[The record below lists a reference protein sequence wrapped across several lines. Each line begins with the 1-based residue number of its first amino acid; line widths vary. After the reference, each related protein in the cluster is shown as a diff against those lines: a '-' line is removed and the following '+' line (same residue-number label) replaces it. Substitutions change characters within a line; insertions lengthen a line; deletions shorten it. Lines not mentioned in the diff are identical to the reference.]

1 MMTMPLS
8 KLFAHASRD
17 PLIRELTLDSRN
29 VRPGDLFLAVPGAKV
44 DGREHIADALARGA
58 AAVAYEEQGANVL
71 PLTDV
76 PLIPVK
82 GLIAQ
87 LSDIAG
93 RFYGEPSRQLS
104 LVGVTGTNGKTSV
117 TQLVAQAL
125 DLLGQRCGLIGTLG
139 TGFYGELQSGRLT
152 TPDPIAVQSTL
163 NDLKKGGAKA
173 VAMEVSSHALE
184 QGRVAALEF
193 DIAVMT
199 NLSRDHLDYH
209 GSMEAY
215 EAAKARLFAWPS
227 LRRQVVNLD
236 DAFGRRLAED
246 FARRPSVDHIE
257 TRLLSYSLE
266 NPDASLFC
274 REAVFNDDGVR
285 ATLVTAQGERA
296 LRSQLLGR
304 FNLSN
309 MLAAVAT
316 LLALDYS
323 LDEILKVTP
332 QLQGPVGRMQRLG
345 GGDKPLV
352 VVDYA
357 HTPDALEKVL
367 EALRPHAH
375 GKLLCLFGCGGDRD
389 RGKRPLMAEVA
400 ERLADRVLVTD
411 DNPRTE
417 DPLRIFDDIRPGFAK
432 PAEVEFV
439 AGRGEAIAHLIATAA
454 ANDVIVLAGKGHE
467 DYQEI
472 NGERH
477 DFSDLTE
484 AEKALA
490 AWEAPHA

>member
-1 MMTMPLS
+1 MTMPLS
-8 KLFAHASRD
+8 KLFANASSD

-44 DGREHIADALARGA
+44 DGRDHIADALKRGA
-58 AAVAYEEQGANVL
+58 AAVAYEVQGATVL
-71 PLTDV
+71 PITDA

-93 RFYGEPSRQLS
+93 RFYGEPSRLLD

-125 DLLGQRCGLIGTLG
+125 DLLGQHCGLIGTLG
-139 TGFYGELQSGRLT
+139 TGFYGALQSGRLT
-152 TPDPIAVQSTL
+152 TPDPLAVQSTL
-163 NDLKKGGAKA
+163 NDLKKAGARA

-184 QGRVAALEF
+184 QGRVAALAF
-193 DIAVMT
+193 DIVVMT

-215 EAAKARLFAWPS
+215 KAAKAKLFAWS
-227 LRRQVVNLD
+227 NLRCRVVNLD
-236 DAFGRRLAED
+236 DDFGRELAVEERESRL
-246 FARRPSVDHIE
+246 I
-257 TRLLSYSLE
+257 SYSLKD
-266 NPDASLFC
+266 PSATLFC
-274 REAVFNDDGVR
+274 REATFDDDGVR
-285 ATLVTAQGERA
+285 AVLVTPQGEHM
-296 LRSQLLGR
+296 LRSRLLGR

-309 MLAAVAT
+309 MLAAVGT
-316 LLALDYS
+316 LLAMDHP
-323 LDEILKVTP
+323 LDEILKVTAK
-332 QLQGPVGRMQRLG
+332 LEGPVGRMQRLG
-345 GGDKPLV
+345 GGSKPLV

-367 EALRPHAH
+367 EALRPHAR
-375 GKLLCLFGCGGDRD
+375 GQMTCLFGCGGDRD
-389 RGKRPLMAEVA
+389 RGKRPLMAKVA
-400 ERLADRVLVTD
+400 ERLADRVIVTD

-417 DPLRIFDDIRPGFAK
+417 DPQAIFADIRPGFAQ
-432 PAEVEFV
+432 AGAVEFI
-439 AGRGEAIAHLIATAA
+439 AGRGEAIARVIADAGVD
-454 ANDVIVLAGKGHE
+454 DVIILAGKGHE

-477 DFSDLTE
+477 DFSDLVE

-490 AWEAPHA
+490 VWEASHA

>member
-1 MMTMPLS
+1 MTMPLS
-8 KLFAHASRD
+8 KLFANASSD

-44 DGREHIADALARGA
+44 DGRDHIADALKRGA
-58 AAVAYEEQGANVL
+58 AAVAYEVQGATVL
-71 PLTDV
+71 PITDA

-93 RFYGEPSRQLS
+93 RFYGEPSRLLD

-125 DLLGQRCGLIGTLG
+125 DLLGQHCGLIGTLG
-139 TGFYGELQSGRLT
+139 TGFYGALQSGRLT
-152 TPDPIAVQSTL
+152 TPDPLAVQSTL
-163 NDLKKGGAKA
+163 NDLKKAGARA

-184 QGRVAALEF
+184 QGRVAALAF
-193 DIAVMT
+193 DIVVMT

-215 EAAKARLFAWPS
+215 KAAKAKLFAWS
-227 LRRQVVNLD
+227 NLRCRVVNLD
-236 DAFGRRLAED
+236 DDFGRELAAEARESRL
-246 FARRPSVDHIE
+246 I
-257 TRLLSYSLE
+257 SYSLK
-266 NPDASLFC
+266 DASATLFC
-274 REAVFNDDGVR
+274 REATFDDDGVR
-285 ATLVTAQGERA
+285 AVLVTPQGEHM
-296 LRSQLLGR
+296 LRSRLLGR

-316 LLALDYS
+316 LLAMDHP
-323 LDEILKVTP
+323 LDEILKVTAK
-332 QLQGPVGRMQRLG
+332 LEGPVGRMQRLG
-345 GGDKPLV
+345 GGSKPLV

-367 EALRPHAH
+367 EALRPHAR
-375 GKLLCLFGCGGDRD
+375 GQMTCLFGCGGDRD

-400 ERLADRVLVTD
+400 ERLADRVIVTD

-417 DPLRIFDDIRPGFAK
+417 DPQAIFADIRPGFAQ
-432 PAEVEFV
+432 ADVVEFI
-439 AGRGEAIAHLIATAA
+439 AGRGEAIARVIADAGVD
-454 ANDVIVLAGKGHE
+454 DVIILAGKGHE

-477 DFSDLTE
+477 DFSDLVE

-490 AWEAPHA
+490 VWEASHA

>member
-1 MMTMPLS
+1 MTMPLS

-17 PLIRELTLDSRN
+17 PLIRELTLDSRA

-44 DGREHIADALARGA
+44 DGRDHIADALARGA
-58 AAVAYEEQGANVL
+58 AAVAYEEQGATVL
-71 PLTDV
+71 PITDA

-87 LSDIAG
+87 LSEIAG
-93 RFYGEPSRQLS
+93 RFYGDPSRQLN
-104 LVGVTGTNGKTSV
+104 LIGVTGTNGKTSV
-117 TQLVAQAL
+117 TQLLAQAL
-125 DLLGQRCGLIGTLG
+125 DALGQRCGLIGTLG

-152 TPDPIAVQSTL
+152 TPDPIAVQATL
-163 NDLKKGGAKA
+163 YDLRKAGGKA

-184 QGRVAALEF
+184 QGRVAALAF

-209 GSMEAY
+209 GSMQAY
-215 EAAKARLFAWPS
+215 EAAKAKLFAWPN
-227 LRRQVVNLD
+227 LCAQVVNLD
-236 DAFGRRLAED
+236 DEFGRRLAAD
-246 FARRPSVDHIE
+246 FARKPAADHVE

-266 NPDASLFC
+266 NPEASLFC
-274 REAVFNDDGVR
+274 REAKFDDDGVH
-285 ATLVTAQGERA
+285 AILVTAQGESI

-309 MLAAVAT
+309 MLAAVAA

-323 LDEILKVTP
+323 LDEVLKVTAK
-332 QLQGPVGRMQRLG
+332 LQGPVGRMQRLG

-389 RGKRPLMAEVA
+389 RGKRPLMAGVA

-417 DPLRIFDDIRPGFAK
+417 DPALIFDDIRPGFAQ
-432 PAEVEFV
+432 PGAVEFV
-439 AGRGEAIAHLIATAA
+439 AGRGAAIAHLIATAA
-454 ANDVIVLAGKGHE
+454 ADDVIVLAGKGHE

-477 DFSDLTE
+477 DFSDLVE

>member
-1 MMTMPLS
+1 MTMPLS
-8 KLFAHASRD
+8 KLFANASSD

-44 DGREHIADALARGA
+44 DGRDHIADALKRGA
-58 AAVAYEEQGANVL
+58 AAVAYEVQGATVL
-71 PLTDV
+71 PITDA

-93 RFYGEPSRQLS
+93 RFYGEPSRLVD

-125 DLLGQRCGLIGTLG
+125 DLLGQHCGLIGTLG
-139 TGFYGELQSGRLT
+139 TGFYGALQSGRLT
-152 TPDPIAVQSTL
+152 TPDPLAVQSTL
-163 NDLKKGGAKA
+163 NDLRKAGARA

-184 QGRVAALEF
+184 QGRVAALAF
-193 DIAVMT
+193 DIVVMT

-209 GSMEAY
+209 GTMDAY
-215 EAAKARLFAWPS
+215 KAAKAKLFAWPN
-227 LRRQVVNLD
+227 LRCRVVNLD
-236 DAFGRRLAED
+236 DEFGRELAAEARESRL
-246 FARRPSVDHIE
+246 I
-257 TRLLSYSLE
+257 SYSLQD
-266 NPDASLFC
+266 PSATLYC
-274 REAVFNDDGVR
+274 REASFDDDGVR
-285 ATLVTAQGERA
+285 AVLVTPQGEHM
-296 LRSQLLGR
+296 LRSRLLGR

-309 MLAAVAT
+309 MLAAVGT
-316 LLALDYS
+316 LLAMDHP
-323 LDEILKVTP
+323 LDEILKVTAR
-332 QLQGPVGRMQRLG
+332 LEGPIGRMQRLG
-345 GGDKPLV
+345 GGSKPLV

-367 EALRPHAH
+367 EALRPHAR
-375 GKLLCLFGCGGDRD
+375 GQLTCLFGCGGDRD
-389 RGKRPLMAEVA
+389 RGKRPLMAEMA
-400 ERLADRVLVTD
+400 ERLADRVIVTD

-417 DPLRIFDDIRPGFAK
+417 SPQAIFDDIRPGFAN
-432 PAEVEFV
+432 ADRVEFIG
-439 AGRGEAIAHLIATAA
+439 GRGEAIARVIASAA
-454 ANDVIVLAGKGHE
+454 GDDVIVLAGKGHE

-477 DFSDLTE
+477 DFSDLVE

-490 AWEAPHA
+490 AWEASHA